1 MDEKAVGPAKKQLPK
16 IQAVIVN
23 GCACSDLPW
32 QALTSDQIVIPS
44 YCGVEWLKAFGF
56 LTL

>member
-32 QALTSDQIVIPS
+32 QALTSDQIVVPS
-44 YCGVEWLKAFGF
+44 YCGAERSKAFGVF
-56 LTL
+56 TL